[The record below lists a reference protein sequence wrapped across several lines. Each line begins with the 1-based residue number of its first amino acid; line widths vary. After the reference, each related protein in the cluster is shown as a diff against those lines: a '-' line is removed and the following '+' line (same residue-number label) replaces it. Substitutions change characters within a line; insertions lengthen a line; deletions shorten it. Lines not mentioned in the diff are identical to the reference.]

1 MGGGLLERERIAVS
15 ATLPALGRDGQ
26 LGQRL
31 GALALANRAKSDRA
45 ALKRDLRA
53 GRLTFAEVAAQ
64 RPAPLCDVPLF
75 ALLGELRGMRQRRV
89 ERLNRRAIVARVNLA
104 RTLGEASTATL
115 RWLLAELES
124 ETEDLELA
132 PEPSTAR
139 EGEGRD
145 WRALALA
152 LDRLVREHE
161 RSVRDES
168 LPAERWAWADERLH
182 EARARIMEFV
192 T

>member
-1 MGGGLLERERIAVS
+1 MGGGLLEPERVAVS
-15 ATLPALGRDGQ
+15 ATLPALERDGQ

-64 RPAPLCDVPLF
+64 RPALLRDMPLF

-115 RWLLAELES
+115 RWLLAELDS
-124 ETEDLELA
+124 EPEDLEPA
-132 PEPSTAR
+132 PEPSTPAR
-139 EGEGRD
+139 SERRD
-145 WRALALA
+145 WQALALA
-152 LDRLVREHE
+152 LDRLIGEHE

-168 LPAERWAWADERLH
+168 LPAERWACADERLH
-182 EARARIMEFV
+182 QARAQIMESA

>member
-1 MGGGLLERERIAVS
+1 MAGGLLEPERVAVS
-15 ATLPALGRDGQ
+15 ATLPALERDGQ

-64 RPAPLCDVPLF
+64 RPALLRDMPLF
-75 ALLGELRGMRQRRV
+75 ALLGELRGIRQRRV
-89 ERLNRRAIVARVNLA
+89 ERLNRRAIAARINLA

-115 RWLLAELES
+115 RWLLAELDS
-124 ETEDLELA
+124 EPEDLEPA
-132 PEPSTAR
+132 PEPSTPAR
-139 EGEGRD
+139 SEGRD
-145 WRALALA
+145 WQALALA
-152 LDRLVREHE
+152 LDRLIGEHE

-182 EARARIMEFV
+182 QARAQIMESA

>member
-1 MGGGLLERERIAVS
+1 M
-15 ATLPALGRDGQ
+15 
-26 LGQRL
+26 
-31 GALALANRAKSDRA
+31 
-45 ALKRDLRA
+45 
-53 GRLTFAEVAAQ
+53 
-64 RPAPLCDVPLF
+64 PLF

-89 ERLNRRAIVARVNLA
+89 ERLNRRAIAARVNLA

-115 RWLLAELES
+115 RWLLAELDS

-132 PEPSTAR
+132 PEPSIA
-139 EGEGRD
+139 GGSEGRD

-152 LDRLVREHE
+152 LDRLIREHE

-182 EARARIMEFV
+182 QARAQIMESA

>member
-1 MGGGLLERERIAVS
+1 MAAGLLEPERLAVS
-15 ATLPALGRDGQ
+15 ATLPAFERDRQ

-64 RPAPLCDVPLF
+64 RPALLRDVPLF
-75 ALLGELRGMRQRRV
+75 ALLGELRGIRQRRV

-115 RWLLAELES
+115 RWLLAELDS
-124 ETEDLELA
+124 EPEDLEPA
-132 PEPSTAR
+132 PEPSTPAR
-139 EGEGRD
+139 SEGRD
-145 WRALALA
+145 WQALALA
-152 LDRLVREHE
+152 LDRLIGEHE

-182 EARARIMEFV
+182 QARAQIMESA

>member
-1 MGGGLLERERIAVS
+1 M
-15 ATLPALGRDGQ
+15 
-26 LGQRL
+26 
-31 GALALANRAKSDRA
+31 
-45 ALKRDLRA
+45 
-53 GRLTFAEVAAQ
+53 
-64 RPAPLCDVPLF
+64 
-75 ALLGELRGMRQRRV
+75 

-132 PEPSTAR
+132 PEPSTAS
-139 EGEGRD
+139 GSEGRD

-182 EARARIMEFV
+182 EARAQIMESA